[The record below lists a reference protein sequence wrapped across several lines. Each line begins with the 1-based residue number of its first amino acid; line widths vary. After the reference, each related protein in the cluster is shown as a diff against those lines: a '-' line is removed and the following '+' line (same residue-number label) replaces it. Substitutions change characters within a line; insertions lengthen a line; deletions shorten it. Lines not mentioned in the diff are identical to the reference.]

1 MRYKLV
7 FVAGLG
13 LGFVIGTR
21 AGREV
26 YERMKASAKQSA
38 KQIAGNPAVR
48 NAAESAAHGGRQAA
62 GRALHLV
69 GDQAQKIRSRREH
82 NGHYTPQ
89 SAQYEDDDWGTSNT

>member
-26 YERMKASAKQSA
+26 YERMKTSTRKFAE
-38 KQIAGNPAVR
+38 NPAVR
-48 NAAESAAHGGRQAA
+48 NAAETAAQGGRQAA
-62 GRALHLV
+62 GKAWHVV
-69 GDQAQKIRSRREH
+69 GDQAQKVRSRRSH
-82 NGHYTPQ
+82 DG
-89 SAQYEDDDWGTSNT
+89 QYGQTTLYEEDDWGTTNT